1 MNDDKRAELLMDHY
15 NTTFE
20 LILYHWKARN
30 RLFALLLGMLAVM
43 ALDAAKPHSL
53 ANLANHY
60 IEKTFV
66 SDSAKD
72 VVKAGPQITE
82 WLDFS
87 AVGSLSW
94 FVLLCLVIQYYQRSI
109 HVDRQYKYVADIEE
123 RLTKLLGSDS
133 IITREGKAYRTASGA
148 PDATTGDRR
157 PAYLKAIGPLYA
169 YVFPLLLSA
178 LVIGKLW
185 LDWHSPDWS
194 SGNVS
199 AWLNLAFGLAI
210 VMYNI
215 LYMVWV
221 TWKK

>member
-20 LILYHWKARN
+20 HILYHWKTRN
-30 RLFALLLGMLAVM
+30 RLFAFILVVLAIM

-53 ANLANHY
+53 ANLGNHY

-66 SDSAKD
+66 AEPAKD
-72 VVKAGPQITE
+72 TAGANAQVRE

-109 HVDRQYKYVADIEE
+109 HVDRQYKYVAHVEE
-123 RLTKLLGSDS
+123 DLCELIGSDS
-133 IITREGKAYRTASGA
+133 ITREGKSYRTAKGI
-148 PDATTGDRR
+148 PDATTGDTR
-157 PAYLKAIGPLYA
+157 PLYLKTIGPLYV

-178 LVIGKLW
+178 IVIGKLW
-185 LDWHSPDWS
+185 LDWHSSDWGFANIS
-194 SGNVS
+194 S
-199 AWLNLAFGLAI
+199 WLNFGFGLAI
-210 VMYNI
+210 VIYSL
-215 LYMVWV
+215 LYIVWV
-221 TWKK
+221 KWGK